1 MIVSEELVSIPEFA
15 RLCGGISHWTVRR
28 WLANA
33 TITGVWVG
41 SRRMI
46 PLSERER
53 VIKQGDD
60 AERTAQQ

>member
-1 MIVSEELVSIPEFA
+1 MIVSDELVSIPEFA

-33 TITGVWVG
+33 TIRGVWVG

-46 PLSERER
+46 PLTERGR
-53 VIKQGDD
+53 VIKQEEDS
-60 AERTAQQ
+60 ERTTQE